1 MTVQKLVEDRREHAP
16 PALPQPGLVPLPDQA
31 QGTIASLWPKSGT
44 AGSVIALRLASVG
57 ETRTHKCHPEFGEL
71 E

>member
-16 PALPQPGLVPLPDQA
+16 PALPQPGPVPLPDQV
-31 QGTIASLWPKSGT
+31 QGTIASLWPKSGI

-57 ETRTHKCHPEFGEL
+57 ETRAHKCHPEFGEL